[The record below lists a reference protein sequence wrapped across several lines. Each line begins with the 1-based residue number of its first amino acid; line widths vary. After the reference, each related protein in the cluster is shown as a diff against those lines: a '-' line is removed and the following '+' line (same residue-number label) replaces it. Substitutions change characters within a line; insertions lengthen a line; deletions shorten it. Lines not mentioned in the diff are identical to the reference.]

1 MESTSPI
8 TDRGVGD
15 LDDFDAFREKRFNF
29 LYLCEKCARSFDS
42 VLAMD
47 SCKFC
52 SSPLKQLSA
61 KQKHPLIGEGYF
73 RYYCSKC
80 EKNFL
85 SPVKHDECQICG
97 FRIIHFYK
105 WDDMPLK
112 DKLAVKLFKLASVKK
127 AADGKEPVPEKAEE
141 KPEGKENGVKLPDF
155 SKILEKF
162 KAAIPEKAL
171 EKPARPEEELPTF

>member
-29 LYLCEKCARSFDS
+29 LYLC
-42 VLAMD
+42 
-47 SCKFC
+47 
-52 SSPLKQLSA
+52 
-61 KQKHPLIGEGYF
+61 